1 MRRKCFIYVRVST
14 SKQADGGISI
24 PDQLNSLRRFAADND
39 LDVEEEFA
47 DRGRSARSGNRPEF
61 QRMIAACLASP
72 PEAEVILVY
81 TSSRFYR
88 DEAESEVLIR
98 KLARNGVELK
108 SATQDFGS
116 GSTASLVRRISALLD
131 EAASEETAK
140 HVRRGLREN
149 ARQGFWCGSRPPL
162 GYRVKDAE
170 KRGVKIKKRLEVDEP
185 RGEIVKTVFRLA
197 IEGDGASGPMG
208 IKAIVLWLNAVG
220 ARTDEGRKFSVGR
233 VHRMLHTEAYTG
245 TFFYG
250 RFDTA
255 NRRELPENEWI
266 PISIPP
272 LISKEQYARVQ
283 RLLWERRP
291 DVTAPRVT
299 NSALIL
305 GGIARCKAC
314 GATMGLQT
322 GKSHTGMIHRYYT
335 CSAHLKSGACKGHA
349 PVRVPASKLEGAVLK
364 VLTENVFVPAFVQTV
379 VKRVVDGRARDK
391 AYAVGSVDRL
401 KAELTRVEK
410 GLRAMMD
417 AITSGLIG
425 DDDIF
430 RQKYVALQEERK
442 EAQRLIGMH
451 ERNLAR
457 SLEPL
462 TDIQAVK
469 AAQRL
474 KEMLLAAAP
483 KLQRRFVRALVG
495 EVVVGPNVATVI
507 GPQTALAEVA
517 SNTPLAEAAQA
528 SYPQVRGSVLGWCG

>member
-24 PDQLNSLRRFAADND
+24 PDQLNFLRQYASGAD
-39 LDVEEEFA
+39 LDVAEEFA

-61 QRMIAACLASP
+61 QRMIAACLLSP
-72 PEAEVILVY
+72 PAAEVILVY

-98 KLARNGVELK
+98 RLARNGVEVK

-116 GSTASLVRRISALLD
+116 GATASLVRRISALLD

-170 KRGVKIKKRLEVDEP
+170 KRGVKIKKHLELDEP
-185 RGEIVKTVFRLA
+185 RAEIVRTVFRLA
-197 IEGDGASGPMG
+197 IEGDGTSGPMG
-208 IKAIVLWLNAVG
+208 IKAITVWLNAIG
-220 ARTDEGRKFSVGR
+220 HRTDDGRKFTIGR

-245 TFFYG
+245 TFLYG

-255 NRRELPENEWI
+255 SRKELPESEW
-266 PISIPP
+266 ISIPIPP
-272 LISKEQYARVQ
+272 LVSKEQFSRVQ

-299 NSALIL
+299 NSSLIL

-322 GKSHTGMIHRYYT
+322 GKSHTGTIYRYYT
-335 CSAHLKSGACKGHA
+335 CSAHLKSGACNGHA
-349 PVRVPASKLEGAVLK
+349 AVRVPASKLENAVLN
-364 VLTENVFVPAFVQTV
+364 LLAENVLVPAFVQTT
-379 VKRVVDGRARDK
+379 VKRVIDRRASGK
-391 AYAVGSVDRL
+391 ADALGSLDRL
-401 KAELTRVEK
+401 KVELARVEK
-410 GLRAMMD
+410 ALRAMMD
-417 AITSGLIG
+417 AIINALVG

-430 RQKYVALQEERK
+430 RQKYVRLQEERK
-442 EAQRLIGMH
+442 ELQRLIAIH

-457 SLEPL
+457 SLVPL
-462 TDIQAVK
+462 TGIQATKV
-469 AAQRL
+469 AQRL
-474 KEMLLAAAP
+474 NEMLLAATP
-483 KLQRRFVRALVG
+483 QLQRRFVRALVS
-495 EVVVGPNVATVI
+495 EVVVGRNIATVT
-507 GPQTALAEVA
+507 GPQIALAEIA
-517 SNTPLAEAAQA
+517 SGTPLAEAAQA
-528 SYPQVRGSVLGWCG
+528 SNAGVRASVLDWCG